1 MFQTTNQCSFDTWM
15 SWRKPLKM
23 TNTPGKSIPQSWIW
37 KISQIISNSRNWWLV
52 HRFRGFY
59 MPYYITIVE
68 PSGTIWISQYYMLVF
83 EERTMDRVIFSFFFF
98 FLLGLVDSAWGK
110 MPRGEMMQINRWPMQ
125 MAMRVSSGDA
135 KERKAVPTWDFQNKP
150 ASNLSHQKYPSHLN
164 YTSWLIKFPTM
175 AKHNPQSRR

>member
-83 EERTMDRVIFSFFFF
+83 EERTMDRVIFSFFFLMCWDLLTRRGAKCPGVKWCRLIADRCRWLWESRQGMLRSERQ
-98 FLLGLVDSAWGK
+98 FLLETSK
-110 MPRGEMMQINRWPMQ
+110 INLP
-125 MAMRVSSGDA
+125 A
-135 KERKAVPTWDFQNKP
+135 TW
-150 ASNLSHQKYPSHLN
+150 A
-164 YTSWLIKFPTM
+164 IKNTHPI
-175 AKHNPQSRR
+175 